1 MSQKVN
7 SPEFIGIRCTGYT
20 HLVVLLKTF
29 SVNLPVYQLIP
40 EIFPKGAGGGDQPTM
55 TLWSQNWLF
64 YILQLKTPEKLMAT
78 TK

>member
-40 EIFPKGAGGGDQPTM
+40 EIFPKGAGGGGPTYYDTM
-55 TLWSQNWLF
+55 ESELAVLH
-64 YILQLKTPEKLMAT
+64 PT
-78 TK
+78 T